1 MKPQVLHRK
10 ASWKFFIKKMYRR
23 YSAPVSAVEL
33 WSKIQKQLK
42 NILLKDLSA
51 NKIKTAATNF
61 YFKSY

>member
-1 MKPQVLHRK
+1 MKPQILHRR
-10 ASWKFFIKKMYRR
+10 ASWKFLFEKIYRR
-23 YSAPVSAVEL
+23 YSATVSAVEL
-33 WSKIQKQLK
+33 WSKVQKQLK